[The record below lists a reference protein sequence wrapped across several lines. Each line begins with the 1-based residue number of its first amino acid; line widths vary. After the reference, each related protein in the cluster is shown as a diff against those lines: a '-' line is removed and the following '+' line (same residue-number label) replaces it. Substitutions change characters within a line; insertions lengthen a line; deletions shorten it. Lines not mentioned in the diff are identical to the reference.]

1 MNGILFDRPPAWGK
15 AWTLHR
21 RKAGTDSY
29 GDPIAVYDM
38 DSPDYSA
45 SEGSSGAVAWQV
57 EGGAASVSEPGEQI
71 TVTATG
77 RIYDAALEIAPFDR
91 VRFDGA
97 VWEVRSVEQWPSHRK
112 ATVERV

>member
-1 MNGILFDRPPAWGK
+1 MLGFVFVGLIFMAILFEILSLR
-15 AWTLHR
+15 
-21 RKAGTDSY
+21 
-29 GDPIAVYDM
+29 DPLKNITVSYDM
-38 DSPDYSA
+38 DMLM
-45 SEGSSGAVAWQV
+45 
-57 EGGAASVSEPGEQI
+57 SEPGEQI
-71 TVTATG
+71 TATATG